1 METTF
6 VDVCFP
12 KNCPYLHT
20 PCLLCVDDPHW
31 SRGCHD
37 QADSWDVGN
46 RGASGPGR
54 HVVGRAGVML
64 MEGTY
69 IGSISGEVLIS
80 DGGQTATADDP
91 VCAQSP

>member
-1 METTF
+1 MG
-6 VDVCFP
+6 
-12 KNCPYLHT
+12 
-20 PCLLCVDDPHW
+20 
-31 SRGCHD
+31 S
-37 QADSWDVGN
+37 

-54 HVVGRAGVML
+54 HLGGTAGAML

-69 IGSISGEVLIS
+69 TGSTLGEVLIS

>member
-1 METTF
+1 MASH
-6 VDVCFP
+6 FP
-12 KNCPYLHT
+12 HNYPPLHMS
-20 PCLLCVDDPHW
+20 CLLHVAALHW

-37 QADSWDVGN
+37 EAESWDVGS
-46 RGASGPGR
+46 RRASGPGW
-54 HVVGRAGVML
+54 HLCGTAGSML

-69 IGSISGEVLIS
+69 TGSPPEEVLIS

>member
-1 METTF
+1 M
-6 VDVCFP
+6 
-12 KNCPYLHT
+12 
-20 PCLLCVDDPHW
+20 PCLLSVADQHW

-37 QADSWDVGN
+37 EAERWDVGN
-46 RGASGPGR
+46 RGTSGPGR
-54 HVVGRAGVML
+54 HLGGRARAML

-80 DGGQTATADDP
+80 GGGQTATGDDP

>member
-1 METTF
+1 M
-6 VDVCFP
+6 DASFP
-12 KNCPYLHT
+12 INGPPLLM
-20 PCLLCVDDPHW
+20 PCLVREDDLHW

-46 RGASGPGR
+46 GGASGPGWL
-54 HVVGRAGVML
+54 VVGRAGVML

-69 IGSISGEVLIS
+69 IGSVSGEVLIS
-80 DGGQTATADDP
+80 EGVQTATADDP